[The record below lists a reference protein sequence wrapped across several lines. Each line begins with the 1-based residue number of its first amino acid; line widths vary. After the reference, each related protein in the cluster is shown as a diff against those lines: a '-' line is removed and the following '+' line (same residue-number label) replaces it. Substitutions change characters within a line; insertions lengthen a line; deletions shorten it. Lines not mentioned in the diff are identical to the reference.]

1 MITTTVAPGVSIAD
15 ALRTMDSERVE
26 ALLVTEGGRIRGIV
40 ERDRL
45 ANALLL
51 TILDRVSGQ

>member
-1 MITTTVAPGVSIAD
+1 MISETVTPSTNIAD
-15 ALRTMDSERVE
+15 ALREMERLRLN
-26 ALLVTEGGRIRGIV
+26 ALLVTEDGQVKGIV

-51 TILDRVSGQ
+51 SLIERPPS

>member
-1 MITTTVAPGVSIAD
+1 MENE
-15 ALRTMDSERVE
+15 RTD
-26 ALLVTEGGRIRGIV
+26 ALLVTDDGRIKGIV

-51 TILDRVSGQ
+51 TILDRVSG

>member
-1 MITTTVAPGVSIAD
+1 VAPGASIAD
-15 ALRTMDSERVE
+15 ALRTMDSERTE
-26 ALLVTEGGRIRGIV
+26 ALLVTEQGKIKGIV

-51 TILDRVSGQ
+51 TILDRVSG

>member
-1 MITTTVAPGVSIAD
+1 MITTTVAPGASIAD
-15 ALRTMDSERVE
+15 ALRTMDSQRIN
-26 ALLVTEGGRIRGIV
+26 ALLVTEDGRIKGIV

-51 TILDRVSGQ
+51 TILDRVSG